1 MPPPPPNPAAEKA
14 AFLTSHV
21 YSTAPEAGPK
31 LRIDQA
37 LMGGD
42 FANRARINMKDADYL
57 KQLIYLA
64 TGGRRV
70 VAMGAKGKGLQ
81 FYMIKGGGE
90 SFLKPYYKGKD
101 ASRHVTGDGATT
113 GNSSGGVT
121 MIFDNNDLL
130 AVFDSEGKLLGSALL
145 KRPISI
151 TDPSEKDP
159 LVWTEGTANQIY
171 DAWDGRPVTLY
182 RNKVFDIDYYGLMIW
197 DKLGWY
203 AKGRVRVDLHKQE
216 KTNGCI
222 FIVDPDTPP
231 LADPARLN
239 LFEPK
244 LIKDI
249 QDHVGARTKSN
260 IGTMHV
266 IEIK

>member
-1 MPPPPPNPAAEKA
+1 MSPHLPNPAAEKA
-14 AFLTSHV
+14 AFMRSHV
-21 YSTAPEAGPK
+21 YSTAPEADPK

-42 FANRARINMKDADYL
+42 FANRDRIDMDDEDYL

-70 VAMGAKGKGLQ
+70 VRMGVKGLQ
-81 FYMIKGGGE
+81 FFMIKGGGE
-90 SFLKPYYKGKD
+90 GFLPPRYRGKD
-101 ASRHVTGDGATT
+101 ASRHLVGDGATT
-113 GNSSGGVT
+113 DNSSGGIT

-130 AVFDSEGKLLGSALL
+130 AVFGGDGKLIGSALL
-145 KRPISI
+145 KRPIMI
-151 TDPSEKDP
+151 TDPSAKDP
-159 LVWTEGTANQIY
+159 HVWTEGKANRIY

-182 RNKVFDIDYYGLMIW
+182 RNEFFDIDYYGLMIQ

-203 AKGRVRVDLHKQE
+203 ASGYVQVDLHKQE

-222 FIVDPDTPP
+222 FIVDPDTPS
-231 LADPARLN
+231 LAHPARLSR
-239 LFEPK
+239 FEPQ

-249 QDHVGARTKSN
+249 QEKIGARTKSN
-260 IGTMHV
+260 IGTMQV